1 MLGHTPGHGV
11 AALGA
16 RAGHAVRHRRIG
28 VSAYR
33 RIGLWACRACRAT
46 ESATHLQACVFP
58 NRLPVSLMPHS
69 SSTNAGLFSSGS
81 PPSNSQ

>member
-33 RIGLWACRACRAT
+33 RIGLWACRAT

>member
-1 MLGHTPGHGV
+1 MVWRRLVREPGTLCV
-11 AALGA
+11 
-16 RAGHAVRHRRIG
+16 IG

-33 RIGLWACRACRAT
+33 RIGLWACRAT

>member
-1 MLGHTPGHGV
+1 MVWRRLVREPGTLCV
-11 AALGA
+11 
-16 RAGHAVRHRRIG
+16 IG
-28 VSAYR
+28 VLAYR